1 MTCVLFRPNDPWP
14 PFFAGKPTAFY
25 KNKFTLAP
33 QVVTQS
39 NFHLEPKNIQHQ
51 LTKLVQMKSFGCIVS
66 GSGSYVTS
74 STRTSSHMT
83 LTRSLIKKITKLK
96 TKFFKKI
103 YVGPIMSIKQ
113 ENKK

>member
-83 LTRSLIKKITKLK
+83 LTCSLIKKITKLK
-96 TKFFKKI
+96 TNFFKKK